1 MASRAKRATAR
12 LLQQAITMSLP
23 AATFASAG
31 QNHVFFCPGVDLAAM
46 RAGEFGCL
54 DFGRGPELFFDGLS
68 GRGEFRSGRTP
79 YEQPFDDWA
88 VS

>member
-1 MASRAKRATAR
+1 M
-12 LLQQAITMSLP
+12 
-23 AATFASAG
+23 G
-31 QNHVFFCPGVDLAAM
+31 
-46 RAGEFGCL
+46 AGEFRRL